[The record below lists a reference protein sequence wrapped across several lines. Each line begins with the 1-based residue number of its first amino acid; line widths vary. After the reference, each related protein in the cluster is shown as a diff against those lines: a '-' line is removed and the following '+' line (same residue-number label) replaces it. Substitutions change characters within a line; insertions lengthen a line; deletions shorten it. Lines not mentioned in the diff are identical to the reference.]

1 MKDAGVPGDPY
12 ARYAN
17 YVKVGHNA
25 VEFLIDF
32 GQFYSD
38 SVGAAVHT
46 RIVTNPI
53 YAKAFLVTLTES
65 VEAYERQYGEIHA
78 D

>member
-1 MKDAGVPGDPY
+1 MNADVPGELY

-17 YVKVGHNA
+17 YIKVGHNA
-25 VEFLIDF
+25 VEFLMDF
-32 GQFYSD
+32 GQFYAD
-38 SVGAAVHT
+38 STGAVVHT

-53 YAKAFLVTLTES
+53 YAKAFLVTLGES
-65 VEAYERQYGEIHA
+65 VEAYEREYGEINA